1 MKRKKQEIQHFINW
15 LQNYGS
21 LPYIKIRVIYKA
33 PVLKCGGVDCFGVFM
48 TNGERTKAEAIYV
61 AGGKWPKS
69 VVMQTI
75 AHEWAHYL
83 HFETGLPD
91 CEESADEYAFRALH
105 NYRLYC
111 HLKKHRLPVGKPGCF
126 KHSEYGTRLSP
137 EYYKRSI
144 QNEPCTADSTSSC

>member
-1 MKRKKQEIQHFINW
+1 MKRKKQAIRKFINW

-21 LPYIKIRVIYKA
+21 LPYIQTRVIYKTPA
-33 PVLKCGGVDCFGVFM
+33 LKCGDVDCFGVFM
-48 TNGERTKAEAIYV
+48 TNGERTKAEAIYA

-83 HFETGLPD
+83 HFQTGLPD
-91 CEESADEYAFRALH
+91 CEEAADDYAARAIN

-111 HLKKHRLPVGKPGCF
+111 RFKKHRIPVGKPNLL
-126 KHSEYGTRLSP
+126 KRDEYATKLST

-144 QNEPCTADSTSSC
+144 KNEKVFC